1 MIHEAFANA
10 CGILNLQP
18 PLDFLMPTK
27 NSNGRFV
34 VVGLLILSLIAFG
47 ATVWNYSRNNPMS
60 REARLKS
67 NGSPAIVTAKFDNQ
81 IRVTSGQRV
90 VVRINGDTTKAH
102 SGLITD
108 VSPEGVATIQIDA
121 AVTARPSAKASV
133 SIDGTVAP
141 EPSRQ

>member
-1 MIHEAFANA
+1 
-10 CGILNLQP
+10 
-18 PLDFLMPTK
+18 
-27 NSNGRFV
+27 
-34 VVGLLILSLIAFG
+34 
-47 ATVWNYSRNNPMS
+47 MS
-60 REARLKS
+60 REARLES